1 VYRYFLFE
9 RKGIQDHT
17 YLCPSKEKEHVHFE
31 RICVFVQFHLQVI
44 HATQA
49 HVLSM
54 RTVKCWQDEQCVH
67 VWKVLKVTLQPTVI
81 LNA

>member
-1 VYRYFLFE
+1 MKERAIRITHPSALQKKRSMFILKEFL
-9 RKGIQDHT
+9 
-17 YLCPSKEKEHVHFE
+17 S
-31 RICVFVQFHLQVI
+31 VQFHLQVI

-54 RTVKCWQDEQCVH
+54 HTAKCWEDEQFVH
-67 VWKVLKVTLQPTVI
+67 VWKVLKVTLQSVVI